1 MSKTVIL
8 AEKPSQASA
17 YADAFDHSERKDGH
31 FVVSDKEFANAVI
44 TYGFGHLVSLFSPED
59 YHEKWK
65 KWDLNTLPL
74 LPTEYRF
81 KVSDGKQ
88 KQYTIVKK
96 HLDEADTIIIA
107 TDGDREG
114 EAIARLIIN
123 LSGNNH
129 KQLKRLWINSL
140 EKEEIKNGFHHLRN
154 GEEFYSSYKE
164 AETRQIADWL
174 VGMNL
179 SRLYTLYMQK
189 NGMKGVFSIGRVQT
203 PTLYL
208 IYQRNKEIAE
218 FVSKPFYELYGRFS
232 HKKGVYQGKY
242 AGRFDSEFDLEAFKE
257 KQEISDSAP
266 GQITS
271 VKTEEKKQYAPKL
284 FSLSDLQATANKRF
298 HYSASETLKIVQGL
312 YEKKLVSYPRTDTNY
327 ISRPE
332 FDYLKNALPSY
343 LNLVNETIA
352 EPQLKENKRYVD
364 GANVQE
370 HYAIIPT
377 RTLPNLAALSQKER
391 NMYALILYRTLSMF
405 EKPYIYDET
414 TIETTVHAVLFKT
427 TGKVEK
433 VMGWRKF
440 YKNEKEMKKTTEENQ
455 TLPTVREGDA
465 VASHFYT
472 KEGKTQPPKYYTEGT
487 LITAMKNVGRDAED
501 EENKAILRET
511 EGIGTEAT
519 RANVIETLKKQD
531 YITLQKNNVLV
542 TPKGET
548 LCEVIQN
555 DEIANASM
563 TAKWEKYLKKIRN
576 QEGTQEAFL
585 SSITN
590 FIHHLIQKVPD
601 TFENSAIKKHTE
613 KGEANTVM
621 GVCPQCCK
629 NVLDKGKFFG
639 CAGYREGCTFTLPKK
654 WSEKTLTKKNVKDL
668 LSKQETSLIKGFK
681 SKKGTP
687 FNAKLKLVNNKLAF
701 YFPNPK

>member
-17 YADAFDHSERKDGH
+17 YADAFNHSERKDGY
-31 FVVSDKEFANAVI
+31 FVVSDKEFPDAVI

-59 YHEKWK
+59 YHKEWK
-65 KWDLNTLPL
+65 KWNLDTLPL
-74 LPTEYRF
+74 LPTEYQF

-96 HLDEADTIIIA
+96 HLDEAETIIIA

-129 KQLKRLWINSL
+129 KPLKRLWINSL
-140 EKEEIKNGFHHLRN
+140 EKEEIKKGFRHLRD
-154 GEEFYSSYKE
+154 GEAFYSSYKE

-208 IYQRNKEIAE
+208 IYQRNKEIAA
-218 FVSKPFYELYGRFS
+218 FVSKPFFELYGNFY
-232 HKKGVYQGKY
+232 HEKGVYQGKY
-242 AGRFDSEFDLEAFKE
+242 TGRFDSVADLEPFKE
-257 KQEISDSAP
+257 KNTLSDSSP

-271 VKTEEKKQYAPKL
+271 VKTEEKKQYAPRL

-298 HYSASETLKIVQGL
+298 HYGASETLKIVQGL

-327 ISRPE
+327 IGRPE
-332 FDYLKNALPSY
+332 FDYLINTLPSY
-343 LNLVNETIA
+343 LNLVNETID
-352 EPQLKENKRYVD
+352 EPQLKENKRYVN
-364 GANVQE
+364 GAKVQE

-377 RTLPNLAALSQKER
+377 RMLPQLANLSQKER
-391 NMYALILYRTLSMF
+391 NVYELILYRTLSMF
-405 EKPYIYDET
+405 EKPYVYDET
-414 TIETTVHAVLFKT
+414 TIETTVHTVLFKT
-427 TGKVEK
+427 IGKVEK
-433 VMGWRKF
+433 VIGWRKF
-440 YKNEKEMKKTTEENQ
+440 YKNEKEAKKTKEENQ
-455 TLPTVREGDA
+455 ALPSVNEGETV
-465 VASHFYT
+465 VSHFYA
-472 KEGKTQPPKYYTEGT
+472 KEGKTQPLKYYTEGT

-501 EENKAILRET
+501 EENKVILRET

-519 RANVIETLKKQD
+519 RASVIETLKKQD
-531 YITLQKNNVLV
+531 YISLHKNNILV

-555 DEIANASM
+555 DEIANAAM

-576 QEGTQEAFL
+576 HEGTQEAFL

-590 FIHHLIQKVPD
+590 FINHLIQKVPD
-601 TFENSAIKKHTE
+601 TFENSAIKKYAE
-613 KGEANTVM
+613 KSEADTVI
-621 GVCPQCCK
+621 GVCPQCKK

-639 CAGYREGCTFTLPKK
+639 CTGYREGCTFTLPKK
-654 WSEKTLTKKNVKDL
+654 WSGKTLTKKNIKDL

-681 SKKGTP
+681 SKKGTS
-687 FNAKLKLVNNKLAF
+687 FNAKLKLIDNKLVF
-701 YFPNPK
+701 DFPNTK

>member
-59 YHEKWK
+59 YTKEWK
-65 KWDLNTLPL
+65 KWSLQTLPL
-74 LPTEYRF
+74 LPTEYQF
-81 KVSDGKQ
+81 KVSDGKK

-96 HLDEADTIIIA
+96 HLDEAETIIIA

-123 LSGNNH
+123 LSGNDH
-129 KQLKRLWINSL
+129 KPLKRLWINSL
-140 EKEEIKNGFHHLRN
+140 EKEEIKKGFRNLRD
-154 GEEFYSSYKE
+154 GEAFYSSYKE

-208 IYQRNKEIAE
+208 IYQRNKDIAA

-232 HKKGVYQGKY
+232 HEKGVYQGKY
-242 AGRFDSEFDLEAFKE
+242 AERFDSVADLETFKE
-257 KQEISDSAP
+257 KHTLSDSAP
-266 GQITS
+266 GQIKS

-298 HYSASETLKIVQGL
+298 NYGASETLKIVQGL
-312 YEKKLVSYPRTDTNY
+312 YEKKMVSYPRTDTNY
-327 ISRPE
+327 IGSPE

-343 LNLVNETIA
+343 LNLVNETID
-352 EPQLKENKRYVD
+352 EPQLKENKRYVN

-377 RTLPNLAALSQKER
+377 RTLPNFQALSQKER
-391 NMYALILYRTLSMF
+391 NIYELILYRTLSIF
-405 EKPYIYDET
+405 EKPYVYNET
-414 TIETTVHAVLFKT
+414 IIETTVNAVLFKT

-440 YKNEKEMKKTTEENQ
+440 YKTEKKMKKTKEENQ
-455 TLPTVREGDA
+455 TLPTVREGDS
-465 VASHFYT
+465 VVSHFYAQ
-472 KEGKTQPPKYYTEGT
+472 EGKTQPPKYYTEGT

-501 EENKAILRET
+501 EENKVILKET

-519 RANVIETLKKQD
+519 RASVIETLKKQD
-531 YITLQKNNVLV
+531 YITLQKNDILV

-555 DEIANASM
+555 DEIANAAM

-576 QEGTQEAFL
+576 HEGTQEAFL
-585 SSITN
+585 NSITN
-590 FIHHLIQKVPD
+590 FIHHLIQKVPE
-601 TFENSAIKKHTE
+601 TFENSGVKVYVE
-613 KGEANTVM
+613 KSETDTVI
-621 GVCPQCCK
+621 GVCPQCQK
-629 NVLDKGKFFG
+629 NVLDKGKFYG
-639 CAGYREGCTFTLPKK
+639 CTGYSEGCTFTLPKK
-654 WSEKTLTKKNVKDL
+654 WGGKTLTKKNIKDL
-668 LSKQETSLIKGFK
+668 LLKQETSLIKGFE

-701 YFPNPK
+701 DFPNPK

>member
-17 YADAFDHSERKDGH
+17 YADAFDHSERKDGY
-31 FVVSDKEFANAVI
+31 FVVSDKEFPDAVI

-59 YHEKWK
+59 YHKEWK
-65 KWDLNTLPL
+65 KWNLDTLPL
-74 LPTEYRF
+74 LPTEYQF

-96 HLDEADTIIIA
+96 HLDEAETIIIA

-129 KQLKRLWINSL
+129 KPLKRLWINSL
-140 EKEEIKNGFHHLRN
+140 EKEEIKKGFRHLRD
-154 GEEFYSSYKE
+154 GEAFYSSYKE

-208 IYQRNKEIAE
+208 IYQRNKEIAA

-232 HKKGVYQGKY
+232 HEKGVYQGKY
-242 AGRFDSEFDLEAFKE
+242 AERFDSVADLETFKE
-257 KQEISDSAP
+257 KHTLSDSAP

-271 VKTEEKKQYAPKL
+271 VKTEEKKQYAPKF
-284 FSLSDLQATANKRF
+284 FSLSDLQATANNRF
-298 HYSASETLKIVQGL
+298 HYGASETLKIVQGL

-327 ISRPE
+327 IGRPE
-332 FDYLKNALPSY
+332 FDYLINALPSY
-343 LNLVNETIA
+343 LSLVNETID
-352 EPQLKENKRYVD
+352 EPQLKENKRYVN
-364 GANVQE
+364 GAKVQE

-377 RTLPNLAALSQKER
+377 RTLPQLANLSQKER
-391 NMYALILYRTLSMF
+391 NVYELILYRTLSMF
-405 EKPYIYDET
+405 EKPYVYDET
-414 TIETTVHAVLFKT
+414 TIETTVHTVLFKT
-427 TGKVEK
+427 IGKVEK
-433 VMGWRKF
+433 VIGWRKF
-440 YKNEKEMKKTTEENQ
+440 YKNEKEAKKTKEENQ
-455 TLPTVREGDA
+455 ALPSVNEGETV
-465 VASHFYT
+465 VSHFYA
-472 KEGKTQPPKYYTEGT
+472 KEGKTQPLKYYTEGT

-501 EENKAILRET
+501 EENKVILRET

-519 RANVIETLKKQD
+519 RASVIETLKKQD
-531 YITLQKNNVLV
+531 YISLHKNNILV

-548 LCEVIQN
+548 LCEVIQH
-555 DEIANASM
+555 DEIANAAM

-576 QEGTQEAFL
+576 HEGTQEAFL
-585 SSITN
+585 SSITH
-590 FIHHLIQKVPD
+590 FINHLIQKVPD
-601 TFENSAIKKHTE
+601 TFENSAIKKYAE
-613 KGEANTVM
+613 KSEADTVI
-621 GVCPQCCK
+621 GVCPQCKK

-639 CAGYREGCTFTLPKK
+639 CTGYREGCTFTLPKK
-654 WSEKTLTKKNVKDL
+654 WSGKTLTKKNIKDL

-681 SKKGTP
+681 SKKGTS
-687 FNAKLKLVNNKLAF
+687 FNAKLKLIDNKLVF
-701 YFPNPK
+701 DFPNTK